1 MVKRVQV
8 GLFLAVLSL
17 VVPALAWAQAT
28 GGSIFPVS
36 SDLATVK
43 SDVIA
48 WSVALLAIVV
58 AILAYRKIKGVAGR

>member
-1 MVKRVQV
+1 MVKRLQA
-8 GLFLAVLSL
+8 GFLLSGLSL

-28 GGSIFPVS
+28 GGSLFPVS

-58 AILAYRKIKGVAGR
+58 AILAYRKIRAVASR